1 MVGIKKTDGDSITER
16 GMKEMVHKLF
26 KSLNTEYKK
35 FELTLIL
42 WSFMEWITSYCIS
55 PACIKAQCYFC
66 LQVSDTTD
74 WGSLPGT
81 PLFSPPTLLITM
93 EHYSSYTKL
102 MFPKPAHS
110 PWSHASHKIWNV
122 WLSCE
127 LSSVIL
133 VFVIWLRFLLCIVFT
148 SPFSQLPQ
156 SVYLFLFWRNSLLGS
171 ILLPLLLFWMSLKIE
186 MKI

>member
-74 WGSLPGT
+74 
-81 PLFSPPTLLITM
+81 
-93 EHYSSYTKL
+93 
-102 MFPKPAHS
+102 
-110 PWSHASHKIWNV
+110 
-122 WLSCE
+122 
-127 LSSVIL
+127 
-133 VFVIWLRFLLCIVFT
+133 
-148 SPFSQLPQ
+148 
-156 SVYLFLFWRNSLLGS
+156 
-171 ILLPLLLFWMSLKIE
+171 
-186 MKI
+186 